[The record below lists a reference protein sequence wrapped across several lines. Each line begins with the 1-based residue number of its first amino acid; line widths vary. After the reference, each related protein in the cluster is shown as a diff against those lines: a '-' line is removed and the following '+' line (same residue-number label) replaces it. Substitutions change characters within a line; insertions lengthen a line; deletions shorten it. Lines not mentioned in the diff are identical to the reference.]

1 VVEPNVADK
10 HPAAKYS
17 PKVEDEEFQ
26 HRAPFFNSFRGL
38 TAIMYKESRH
48 ILRDPR
54 TLFLMLLVP
63 AVQLTVFGYAIDMD
77 VKNIPTY
84 VYNLDGRAE
93 SRALVDSFTNS
104 GYFTIKEHVRSDQE
118 VIDAII
124 RGDAKIGL
132 KIPRDYSDR
141 LLTGEHVALQVLIDG
156 SDSTVAMQA
165 LNVSNA
171 IALQKSIGILADTVG
186 GASQP
191 PVEARPRVLFNPDM
205 RTANFMVPG
214 LVGIILQMITM
225 LLTAFAIVRE
235 KETGTLEQLM
245 VTPVSRLGLILGKLL
260 PYGLVGVFETVSVLL
275 LMRFLFQVPIA
286 GNVLL
291 LAGFTLIFLF
301 TALGLGL
308 LVSTFAGNQIQA
320 LQFSFF
326 IILPSV
332 LLSGFIFPQE
342 SMPHIIYLI
351 GQVVPATYFIQIL
364 RGIILRDTG
373 LEDLWMH
380 GVILAG
386 MGVFVLTLATLRF
399 RKNLG

>member
-1 VVEPNVADK
+1 MFK
-10 HPAAKYS
+10 
-17 PKVEDEEFQ
+17 
-26 HRAPFFNSFRGL
+26 GL
-38 TAIMYKESRH
+38 VSIMYKESRH

-63 AVQLTVFGYAIDMD
+63 AAQLTVFGYAIDMD
-77 VKNIPTY
+77 VKNIPTV
-84 VYNLDGRAE
+84 VYNLDGRTE
-93 SRALVDSFTNS
+93 SRALIDSFRNS
-104 GYFTIKEHVRSDQE
+104 GYFTIKREVTSGEEVNHAIVRGE
-118 VIDAII
+118 
-124 RGDAKIGL
+124 AKIGL
-132 KIPRDYSDR
+132 IIPHDYSDR
-141 LLTGEHVALQVLIDG
+141 LLTGEHTEIQVLIDG

-171 IALQKSIGILADTVG
+171 IALRKSISLLASASG
-186 GASQP
+186 GATEP
-191 PVEARPRVLFNPDM
+191 PVTAQPRVLFNPDM

-260 PYGLVGVFETVSVLL
+260 PYGIVGILETISVLL

-286 GNVLL
+286 GNVFL

-332 LLSGFIFPQE
+332 LLSGFIFPQD
-342 SMPHIIYLI
+342 SMPHVIYVI
-351 GQVVPATYFIQIL
+351 GQAVPATYFIQIL

-373 LEDLWMH
+373 FEDLWMN
-380 GVILAG
+380 GVILAC
-386 MGVFVLTLATLRF
+386 MGVTVLSIATLRF

>member
-1 VVEPNVADK
+1 
-10 HPAAKYS
+10 
-17 PKVEDEEFQ
+17 
-26 HRAPFFNSFRGL
+26 
-38 TAIMYKESRH
+38 
-48 ILRDPR
+48 
-54 TLFLMLLVP
+54 
-63 AVQLTVFGYAIDMD
+63 
-77 VKNIPTY
+77 
-84 VYNLDGRAE
+84 
-93 SRALVDSFTNS
+93 
-104 GYFTIKEHVRSDQE
+104 
-118 VIDAII
+118 
-124 RGDAKIGL
+124 
-132 KIPRDYSDR
+132 
-141 LLTGEHVALQVLIDG
+141 VLIDG

-171 IALQKSIGILADTVG
+171 IALRKSIGLLAGVTG
-186 GASQP
+186 GMTDA
-191 PVEARPRVLFNPDM
+191 PVVAQPRVLFNPDM

-245 VTPVSRLGLILGKLL
+245 VTPVSRLGLILGKLM
-260 PYGLVGVFETVSVLL
+260 PYGLVGILETVSVLV

-286 GNVLL
+286 GSVVL

-332 LLSGFIFPQE
+332 LLSGFVFPQD
-342 SMPHIIYLI
+342 SMPPVIYVI
-351 GQVVPATYFIQIL
+351 GKAVPATYFIQIL
-364 RGIILRDTG
+364 RGIILRNAG
-373 LEDLWMH
+373 FQDLWVN
-380 GVILAG
+380 GVILAC
-386 MGVFVLTLATLRF
+386 MGLVVLTVATLRF

>member
-1 VVEPNVADK
+1 M
-10 HPAAKYS
+10 
-17 PKVEDEEFQ
+17 
-26 HRAPFFNSFRGL
+26 FRGL
-38 TAIMYKESRH
+38 SSIIYKESKH

-63 AVQLTVFGYAIDMD
+63 GIQLTVFGYAIDMD
-77 VKNIPTY
+77 VKNIATV

-93 SRALVDSFTNS
+93 SRALVDSFKNT
-104 GYFTIKEHVRSDQE
+104 GYFNIVRE
-118 VIDAII
+118 VNTAPEVVEAIV
-124 RGDAKIGL
+124 RGEAKVGL
-132 KIPRDYSDR
+132 RIPPDYSDR
-141 LLTGEHVALQVLIDG
+141 ILAGEHTDVQVLIDG

-171 IALQKSIGILADTVG
+171 IALRRSIALLADTA
-186 GASQP
+186 GAATDP

-214 LVGIILQMITM
+214 LVGIILQLITM
-225 LLTAFAIVRE
+225 LLTAFAVVRE

-260 PYGLVGVFETVSVLL
+260 PYGVVGIIETVSVLL

-286 GNVLL
+286 GSVLL
-291 LAGFTLIFLF
+291 LAFFTLIFLF

-308 LVSTFAGNQIQA
+308 LISTFAGNQIQA
-320 LQFSFF
+320 LQISFL

-342 SMPHIIYLI
+342 SMPHVIYVFA
-351 GQVVPATYFIQIL
+351 QAVPATYFIQIL
-364 RGIILRDTG
+364 RGIILRG
-373 LEDLWMH
+373 AGVEDLWMN
-380 GVILAG
+380 GAILAG
-386 MGVFVLTLATLRF
+386 IGLFVLTLATLRF